1 MVKFYVNDMIKHYSY
16 LFSIFGKICNC
27 TFQTSIFFSDNQ
39 RENIMFFFFFLLVI
53 YIFFNSNFYA
63 EFDRMNGFD
72 ALVLLMK
79 NSSVPYDSKYEMIH
93 NKENMVLMHKMNGVV
108 TLVWPVFLWKVIK
121 DHYYVS

>member
-1 MVKFYVNDMIKHYSY
+1 
-16 LFSIFGKICNC
+16 
-27 TFQTSIFFSDNQ
+27 
-39 RENIMFFFFFLLVI
+39 MFFLKKNFLLVI
-53 YIFFNSNFYA
+53 YIFFNSNFFA
-63 EFDRMNGFD
+63 EFDRINGFD

-93 NKENMVLMHKMNGVV
+93 NKENMVLMHNKMNGVV